1 MKTFLGNFFREN
13 TAESMTR
20 LLFFMGTLNSILI
33 SWASIAAFVFF
44 NKNFFSEAV
53 MLSTL
58 FLGAGATTKIL
69 QKGKENGNTNSN

>member
-1 MKTFLGNFFREN
+1 
-13 TAESMTR
+13 
-20 LLFFMGTLNSILI
+20 MGTLNSILI

-44 NKNFFSEAV
+44 NKNFFSEAL